1 MTIITITIANEND
14 RMSIVEYEII
24 QMRCSNLRTFSANGV
39 SEEFQR
45 LKDYHEK
52 HSNEYNRL
60 KAEFESQPAAFISAT
75 GTRHVTENAK
85 MKECREKAEVELKE
99 YGSRLKEMQAKGYH
113 NITIKTTT
121 TTTTSNTTTT
131 TTTTNTNTTNTT
143 TNTTNTNASTT
154 TSTTSTINISC
165 CCMKT

>member
-24 QMRCSNLRTFSANGV
+24 QMRCSNLRTFSANGL

-60 KAEFESQPAAFISAT
+60 KIEFESQPTAFISAT
-75 GTRHVTENAK
+75 GTRHITENAK

-143 TNTTNTNASTT
+143 TTTNTNTNTNTITITT
-154 TSTTSTINISC
+154 TRL
-165 CCMKT
+165 